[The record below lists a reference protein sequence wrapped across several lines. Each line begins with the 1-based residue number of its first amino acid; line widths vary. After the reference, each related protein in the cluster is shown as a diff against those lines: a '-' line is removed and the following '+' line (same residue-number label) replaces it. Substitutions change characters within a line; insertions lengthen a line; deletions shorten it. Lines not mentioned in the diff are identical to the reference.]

1 MTLAINNNTKKKQ
14 FENHFGGKL
23 SVLQYDIDGDTITFT
38 HTEVPKEVSGGGI
51 AGTLAETALRF
62 AESSGYKVVPQCPY
76 VAAYI
81 RKHPEF
87 EKLLK
92 NQG

>member
-1 MTLAINNNTKKKQ
+1 MTLAISNNTKKKQ

-23 SVLQYDIDGDTITFT
+23 SLLAYDIDGDTITFT
-38 HTEVPKEVSGGGI
+38 HTEVPKEVSGSGI

-62 AESSGYKVVPQCPY
+62 AETSGYKVVARCPY

-81 RKHPEF
+81 KKHPEF

-92 NQG
+92 KS